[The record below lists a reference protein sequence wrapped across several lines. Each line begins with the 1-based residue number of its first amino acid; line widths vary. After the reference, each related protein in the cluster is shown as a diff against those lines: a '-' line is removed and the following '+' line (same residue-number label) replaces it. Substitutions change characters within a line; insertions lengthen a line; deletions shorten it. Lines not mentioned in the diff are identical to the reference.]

1 MADEERVVCETP
13 TPRKKPTRIHKWKYD
28 LLRHIILEIVTESV
42 DGLEFRNLSGLIEGR
57 LSTEQRYNLG
67 SVSWYTV
74 SVKLDMEV
82 KGDIERVPRAKPQKL
97 RLVK

>member
-1 MADEERVVCETP
+1 MDEERVVCETADSGEEAHTHP
-13 TPRKKPTRIHKWKYD
+13 QVEVRPAGRT
-28 LLRHIILEIVTESV
+28 ILEIVAESV
-42 DGLEFRNLSGLIEGR
+42 DGVEFRNLSGLIEGR
-57 LSTEQRYNLG
+57 LSTEQRENLG

>member
-13 TPRKKPTRIHKWKYD
+13 TPGKKPTRIHKWKYD
-28 LLRHIILEIVTESV
+28 LLRRIILEIVAEGT
-42 DGLEFRNLSGLIEGR
+42 DGVEFRNLPGLIESR
-57 LSTEQRYNLG
+57 LSVEQRENLG